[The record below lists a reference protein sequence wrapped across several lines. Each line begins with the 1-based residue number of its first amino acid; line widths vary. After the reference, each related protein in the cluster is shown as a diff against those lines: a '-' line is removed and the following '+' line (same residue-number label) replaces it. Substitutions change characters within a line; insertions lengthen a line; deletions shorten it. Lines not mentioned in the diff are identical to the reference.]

1 MPAQEMALQGLPFAE
16 DSVSFE
22 SQGHRHTMAPGKGPQ
37 PHGIGGTASAGQVLR
52 RDPIKA

>member
-1 MPAQEMALQGLPFAE
+1 MPTQEMALQGLPFAE